1 MPSSTGKKKAAT
13 KAATKAANKKYVDA
27 GVRKELSKVNFKALA
42 GMASE
47 GPKKR
52 KLIPGAMGSKRKSR

>member
-1 MPSSTGKKKAAT
+1 MPARKSPGPSKTT
-13 KAATKAANKKYVDA
+13 KTKAANKKYIDA

-42 GMASE
+42 GMGSE

-52 KLIPGAMGSKRKSR
+52 KYKPKVTSSTRKSR